1 MSTKINS
8 VLLIDDD
15 LTINYYH
22 NRLLQ
27 KIDISKSILIS
38 KNGKDGLASLIEINN
53 NVNGEEIVIIFLDLN
68 MPIMNGWEFLE
79 YLSKIKNSI
88 NINYKIYI
96 ISSSINPEDAERAEK
111 NELVTGFLSKPLNKE
126 NIEQIK
132 LKYIQ

>member
-1 MSTKINS
+1 MSIKINT

-38 KNGKDGLASLIEINN
+38 KNGKEGLASLIEINN

-79 YLSKIKNSI
+79 NLSKVKN
-88 NINYKIYI
+88 NINLNFNIYI
-96 ISSSINPEDAERAEK
+96 LSSSINPEDEERAKK
-111 NELVTGFLSKPLNKE
+111 NELVTGFLSKPLGKE

-132 LKYIQ
+132 LKYLQ